1 MPNAPCPEVSRLRV
15 SRLPC
20 GLVLGYPC
28 DAASAAAYG
37 RLPEWP
43 KGAVCK
49 TVGSAYVGSNPTPA
63 TTCVNGPL
71 AAETRPAGR
80 FVLVT
85 PCIRVC
91 HVGSVCCGVHGRIA
105 DGVRAARTVGAHRRL
120 FHGRPRTGSAGCRG
134 RRRPVCQEGCGGFA
148 FRSFA
153 GVAPGGSKDFGK
165 FAGLAR
171 LAPCGPSGRAAGSV
185 AERHANCRS
194 AGRAGPLWRAP
205 RRVARTDGHAG
216 SARLRGC
223 LGV

>member
-1 MPNAPCPEVSRLRV
+1 M
-15 SRLPC
+15 
-20 GLVLGYPC
+20 
-28 DAASAAAYG
+28 
-37 RLPEWP
+37 
-43 KGAVCK
+43 
-49 TVGSAYVGSNPTPA
+49 
-63 TTCVNGPL
+63 

-80 FVLVT
+80 FVLVAS
-85 PCIRVC
+85 CIRVC

-216 SARLRGC
+216 SRACGAAWACNSDVPADGFHAPGSTACSVASGLVPADPSSVPGWVMWPAAAGGRCHRWRAGWGAVMAGHIIITARQAS
-223 LGV
+223 